1 MTKKILVVDDD
12 PDLREATEIILS
24 SVGYEV
30 ASACSAAEAMEKIDQ
45 FWPDL
50 ILLDV
55 MMETETEGFHLA
67 YKLREDGRY
76 KDIPIIILTCIEER
90 TGEVLEPEKAGDF
103 LPVEAFLRKP
113 LDAKVLKNKVAEILS
128 RPAGKSE

>member
-1 MTKKILVVDDD
+1 MAKRILVVDDD

-24 SVGYEV
+24 GAGYDV
-30 ASACSAAEAMEKIDQ
+30 SLAASAAEAMARLQGDKVDA
-45 FWPDL
+45 

-67 YKLREDGRY
+67 YNLRQDDKY
-76 KDIPIIILTCIEER
+76 KKIPILMLTCIEEK
-90 TGEVLEPEKAGDF
+90 TGEVLDPEKAGDF

-113 LDAKVLKNKVAEILS
+113 LDAAVLKAKLAEVLK
-128 RPAGKSE
+128 G